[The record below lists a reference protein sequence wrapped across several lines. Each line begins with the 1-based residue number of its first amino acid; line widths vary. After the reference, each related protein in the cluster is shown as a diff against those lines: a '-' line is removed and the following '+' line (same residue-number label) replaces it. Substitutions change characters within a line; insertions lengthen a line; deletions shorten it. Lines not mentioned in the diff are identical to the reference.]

1 MYCTSE
7 DVRGELYIPLS
18 TQMAAKFSGPGEF
31 DEFLERHIAAASD
44 YVDAVLARTFDV
56 PLSLPAPSAVRT
68 ATAKEAAFYAVA
80 QFSEHE
86 DLLRDRH
93 DTAVAMLNA
102 LVEAGR
108 LPGTEVPTQ
117 RVIGGSNDQ
126 IFTASVLDEW

>member
-56 PLSLPAPSAVRT
+56 PLSLPAPSAIRT
-68 ATAKEAAFYAVA
+68 ATAKEAAYYAVA
-80 QFSEHE
+80 QFAENE

-93 DTAVAMLNA
+93 DTAVAMLDA
-102 LVEAGR
+102 IVAAGR
-108 LPGTEVPTQ
+108 LPGVDVPSR
-117 RVIGGSNDQ
+117 RVVGGSNPQ
-126 IFTASVLDEW
+126 VFTTAELERW